1 MKGSQIGI
9 AVVGSGRIGTLRA
22 QLAAKHPAVNFLAV
36 SDIDPAN
43 AKKLAEKA
51 GADFSFVVLT
61 SFWHIDDTGLAA
73 HFC

>member
-1 MKGSQIGI
+1 MKGSQIGL

-22 QLAAKHPAVNFLAV
+22 RLAARHPAVNFLAV

-51 GADFSFVVLT
+51 GADFYSG
-61 SFWHIDDTGLAA
+61 SNDEIKIGRA
-73 HFC
+73 HV